1 MKRCPTCQRT
11 FADETQKFCAND
23 GTPLVADEA
32 PAFDP
37 EATVMSSARPILE
50 EEPAEPASDPLP
62 PTQYFV
68 PGSEPV
74 AQAQP
79 EPQQDIHQ
87 SYPPPQLSAPGAA
100 PSASWSPTPQQPPPQ
115 PYYPQQGMPGG
126 QPAPPP
132 PWQGGQP
139 QGQQPPWMP
148 QGNQPQGQNWGA
160 GGYNQPGPYAPYGA
174 TPAAAGGSSKVAT
187 ASLIS
192 GIISFVAIAALF
204 IIIGA
209 RIRDLRDLIEPLGWL
224 SLVTGLAALVCGIIG
239 LITTKTSA
247 SRIKSGIGIFLGILP
262 LLLFL
267 IGMARRF

>member
-37 EATVMSSARPILE
+37 EATVMSSARPLME

-68 PGSEPV
+68 PGSEPG
-74 AQAQP
+74 AQA

-87 SYPPPQLSAPGAA
+87 SYPPPQQQQPAPGAA
-100 PSASWSPTPQQPPPQ
+100 PPPSWSPAPPQQPQQ

-132 PWQGGQP
+132 WQGGQP

-148 QGNQPQGQNWGA
+148 PGNQPQGQNWG
-160 GGYNQPGPYAPYGA
+160 GGYNQPGQYAPYGA
-174 TPAAAGGSSKVAT
+174 TPAAGGSSKVAT

-192 GIISFVAIAALF
+192 GIISLIAIAALL

-209 RIRDLRDLIEPLGWL
+209 RIRDLRDLVEPLGWL
-224 SLVTGLAALVCGIIG
+224 SLATGLAALVCGIIG
-239 LITTKTSA
+239 LITTKTTA